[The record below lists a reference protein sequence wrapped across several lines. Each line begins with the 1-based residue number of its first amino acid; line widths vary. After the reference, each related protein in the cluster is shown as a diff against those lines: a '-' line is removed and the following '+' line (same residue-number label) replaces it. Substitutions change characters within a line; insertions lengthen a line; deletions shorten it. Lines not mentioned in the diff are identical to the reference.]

1 MPPAKLGDTVRV
13 HYRGTLADGSV
24 FASSEGTD
32 PLEFTLGKGQVIAG
46 LEEAVVGMRDG
57 DIRTV
62 NIPPQ
67 TARNEDLVRV
77 MPRADLPP
85 DLDLEL
91 GDELE
96 ADQGDGSS
104 LPVRVTAITETT
116 VTVDG
121 NDQLAGETLTLRI
134 ELLRILKQSPARA

>member
-1 MPPAKLGDTVRV
+1 MPPAKPGDTVRV

-24 FASSEGTD
+24 FASSEGAD

-46 LEEAVVGMRDG
+46 LEDAVVGMRDG

-67 TARNEDLVRV
+67 VARNEELVKV
-77 MPRADLPP
+77 MARTDLPP
-85 DLDLEL
+85 DLDLEI

-96 ADQGDGSS
+96 ADQTDGSP
-104 LPVRVTAITETT
+104 LPVRVTALTETT

-121 NDQLAGETLTLRI
+121 NDLLAGETLTLRI
-134 ELLRILKQSPARA
+134 ELLRILKPSAARA